1 MTMMWWQLAGPGPA
15 FDATLRS
22 PRPQGTHHEVDA
34 EDGAFVGSENG
45 LQVPW
50 RSGGAPRVGSRNR
63 VANPR
68 YITTGTDADAAGA
81 AGANAPRAQGRS
93 SIERPTGVRI
103 IPAGVI
109 ELTKGG
115 RLHRIDSS
123 EVRAGAFLQGL
134 WRANDN
140 GRTWYP
146 ARVTKLVTVR
156 DMSGAVSGAQ
166 VRHLKDDGA
175 DEEGTDANDTLDL
188 QPEYMREYMRA
199 LCVGWVVAP
208 VPLDQQNV
216 RV

>member
-1 MTMMWWQLAGPGPA
+1 MQPSGRPALRVPTTKLTPRMGRLLGQRMACRCRGGVGAPPGWGPGTVWQ
-15 FDATLRS
+15 TLAIS
-22 PRPQGTHHEVDA
+22 PLMLMQLVLP
-34 EDGAFVGSENG
+34 
-45 LQVPW
+45 
-50 RSGGAPRVGSRNR
+50 
-63 VANPR
+63 
-68 YITTGTDADAAGA
+68 
-81 AGANAPRAQGRS
+81 GANAPRAQGRS

-115 RLHRIDSS
+115 RLHRMDSS
-123 EVRAGAFLQGL
+123 EVRVGAFLHGL

-199 LCVGWVVAP
+199 YAAWPKSLCVGWVIAP

>member
-1 MTMMWWQLAGPGPA
+1 MPVMWWQLAGPGPA

>member
-1 MTMMWWQLAGPGPA
+1 MVALQLAGPARPGPA

-45 LQVPW
+45 LQVPR

-68 YITTGTDADAAGA
+68 YITTASDADAAGA

-123 EVRAGAFLQGL
+123 EVRVGAFLHGL
-134 WRANDN
+134 WRANDVVPCPCHQV
-140 GRTWYP
+140 GHG
-146 ARVTKLVTVR
+146 ARHEWCSKWG
-156 DMSGAVSGAQ
+156 SGSASQG
-166 VRHLKDDGA
+166 
-175 DEEGTDANDTLDL
+175 
-188 QPEYMREYMRA
+188 
-199 LCVGWVVAP
+199 
-208 VPLDQQNV
+208 
-216 RV
+216 

>member
-1 MTMMWWQLAGPGPA
+1 MMWWQLAGPGPA

-34 EDGAFVGSENG
+34 EDGAFVGSEDG
-45 LQVPW
+45 LQVPR

-63 VANPR
+63 VANPPSR
-68 YITTGTDADAAGA
+68 YITTAAGA

-123 EVRAGAFLQGL
+123 EVRVGAFLHGL

-140 GRTWYP
+140 GKTCHCHGANVVP
-146 ARVTKLVTVR
+146 FPCHQVGHGARHEWCSKWG
-156 DMSGAVSGAQ
+156 SGSASQG
-166 VRHLKDDGA
+166 
-175 DEEGTDANDTLDL
+175 
-188 QPEYMREYMRA
+188 
-199 LCVGWVVAP
+199 
-208 VPLDQQNV
+208 
-216 RV
+216 